1 MKAEARATPLSNI
14 PRVRTDRHAEV
25 ARTGQAPSM
34 SQVVVPIAD
43 EVELEEETF
52 MPLAP
57 QLNDDEI
64 DITPMIDIVFLL
76 LIFFIVSSKMNAEQA
91 VDLPKARHGGVIAG
105 KEAVII
111 LMKRGT
117 GDQAEVLKS
126 DGTKFPGDLEQ
137 QNVEIGEYI
146 QKGIDSGKKHVVI
159 KAEGSVRHGEVNR
172 VTEAISESLNEG
184 DLINIAVMEQ
194 G

>member
-1 MKAEARATPLSNI
+1 
-14 PRVRTDRHAEV
+14 
-25 ARTGQAPSM
+25 M
-34 SQVVVPIAD
+34 SQVAEPIAD
-43 EVELEEETF
+43 EVDAEEEF

-57 QLNDDEI
+57 PTMDEDI

-105 KEAVII
+105 KESVII
-111 LMKRGT
+111 IMRRGT

-126 DGTKFPGDLEQ
+126 DGTKFSGDVEQ
-137 QNVEIGEYI
+137 QNVEIAEYV

-159 KAEGSVRHGEVNR
+159 KAEGSVRHGEINR
-172 VTEAISESLNEG
+172 VTGAVSESLDEG
-184 DLINIAVMEQ
+184 ELINIAVMEQ

>member
-1 MKAEARATPLSNI
+1 
-14 PRVRTDRHAEV
+14 
-25 ARTGQAPSM
+25 M
-34 SQVVVPIAD
+34 SQVVEPIAVED
-43 EVELEEETF
+43 ELDEESF
-52 MPLAP
+52 MPLRP
-57 QLNDDEI
+57 QSNDDEI

-105 KEAVII
+105 KESVII

-117 GDQAEVLKS
+117 GDQAEVLRA
-126 DGTKFPGDLEQ
+126 DGSKFPGDIEQ
-137 QNVEIGEYI
+137 QNVEIAEYV

-159 KAEGSVRHGEVNR
+159 KAEGSVRHGEINR
-172 VTEAISESLNEG
+172 ITGAISESLNEG
-184 DLINIAVMEQ
+184 ELINIAVMEQ